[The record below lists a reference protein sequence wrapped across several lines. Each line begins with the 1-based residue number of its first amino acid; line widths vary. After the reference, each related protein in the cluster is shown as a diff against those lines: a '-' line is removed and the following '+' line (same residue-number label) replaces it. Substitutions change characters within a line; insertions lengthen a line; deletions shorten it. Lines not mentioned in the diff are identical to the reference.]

1 MSPDAIELAV
11 EGVSAGAALVEV
23 LVVVFG
29 FDAADDA
36 REVDVCPGLL
46 PPVPGV
52 FAFATLKPFRFWL
65 RASLVFNLML
75 HLGRSSS

>member
-1 MSPDAIELAV
+1 MFV
-11 EGVSAGAALVEV
+11 GTALVEV
-23 LVVVFG
+23 LVVDFG